1 MEENDTAL
9 RMTAINLVGDLARSE
24 ALEKM
29 TPAEVMT
36 MVTMVYEF
44 LDAAKDGKEN
54 LKLEFV
60 Q

>member
-9 RMTAINLVGDLARSE
+9 RMTAITLVGDLARSD

-29 TPAEVMT
+29 TPDQVMEMIT
-36 MVTMVYEF
+36 KVYGF
-44 LDAAKDGKEN
+44 LDAATDGKEN